1 MWQWYA
7 LTAMACFAAMQLVF
21 KYLTARGVTTPA
33 ILVYVFGVAAV
44 LYVIHVRAMRTAM
57 PLHTSEIALLVAAA
71 VLSYVGN
78 LCSVRA
84 MAAAPN
90 PGYASAIS
98 GVHALVVTIVSI
110 FLFGL
115 AVSWTKLTGVVLCVL
130 GIALLLA

>member
-7 LTAMACFAAMQLVF
+7 LTAMACFAAMQLIF

-33 ILVYVFGVAAV
+33 LLAYVFGIAAI
-44 LYVIHVRAMRTAM
+44 LYIVHVRTMRVAM
-57 PLHTSEIALLVAAA
+57 PLQATEILWLVAAA
-71 VLSYVGN
+71 ALSYFGN

-98 GVHALVVTIVSI
+98 GVHALVVTVVAI
-110 FLFGL
+110 FVFGL
-115 AVSWTKLTGVVLCVL
+115 AVSWTKLSGVVLCVL
-130 GIALLLA
+130 GIALLLS